1 MTYEIQV
8 KMLELNKELSRLTY
22 ELKKKDLIIKEKQDE
37 IDKIKSSDTIYT
49 DEELEI
55 IQEKI
60 IRDGGGSKENL
71 KKFKIIGFNKT
82 LTFKTTTEQY
92 SSRTEYYGIV
102 KYINIHGDIY
112 SYSWSNTWGQGY
124 ESNRNVNDFTKEEL
138 FSYPFGFRLYN
149 DRHLKHIFEEL
160 EYIKKSFILP
170 KSLLYSLG
178 DQLFCKIINN
188 VNTINVH
195 TKRIEFPTIIEREY
209 LEKLKPKRDGCN
221 NNILGMYH
229 DRGNSYLAYR
239 SQINGLD
246 EQNKKYSKIFEP
258 NHNISSIELRKINL
272 KDITEHFERK
282 EQEKQDELDRIAEE
296 KRKKEELI
304 AKQKQDELDRIAK
317 QKQDEL
323 NRIAEEKSMK
333 EELIERE
340 KALKEEEKRI
350 TEENSKKEAMIA
362 KIHADGQSYLNITK
376 LQLTL
381 DNNKHKELNLC
392 DYLPCK
398 TKKIINDNGEICDIT
413 YTDIASVILVK
424 CDVFKIVKY
433 PQGINRLIIL
443 GCPNLKC
450 IDKGLKSIIEY
461 LQIDDDVLID
471 TGKWD
476 GNSSS
481 SSSSSLESMG
491 AIETMNF
498 AVDDEKPPSYE
509 K

>member
-8 KMLELNKELSRLTY
+8 KMLELNKELSRLTH
-22 ELKKKDLIIKEKQDE
+22 ELTLKDAIIKEKQDE

-49 DEELEI
+49 DEDLEI

-71 KKFKIIGFNKT
+71 KKFKIVGFNKT
-82 LTFKTTTEQY
+82 LTSKHFNEQY
-92 SSRTEYYGIV
+92 YSRSEYSGTV

-112 SYSWSNTWGQGY
+112 SYSWHNTCGQGY
-124 ESNRNVNDFTKEEL
+124 NSNKSDFTKDEL
-138 FSYPFGFRLYN
+138 FSYPFLY
-149 DRHLKHIFEEL
+149 IFDDSMFMFKEEL

-178 DQLFCKIINN
+178 DKLFCKIINN
-188 VNTINVH
+188 ENTINGNAA
-195 TKRIEFPTIIEREY
+195 TKFPTTAQSEY
-209 LEKLKPKRDGCN
+209 LEKLKPKRVNCN

-229 DRGNSYLAYR
+229 HYKENRYIAYHA
-239 SQINGLD
+239 QINRLD
-246 EQNKKYSKIFEP
+246 KQNKKYIEIFEP
-258 NHNISSIELRKINL
+258 NYNISTSELQKINL

-282 EQEKQDELDRIAEE
+282 EQEKQDEIYRIAEE

-323 NRIAEEKSMK
+323 NRIAKQKQDELDRIEEEKRVK
-333 EELIERE
+333 EEIIERE

-350 TEENSKKEAMIA
+350 AEEKLKKEAMIA
-362 KIHADGQSYLNITK
+362 KFQADGQSYLNITK

-392 DYLPCK
+392 DYLPWK

-413 YTDIASVILVK
+413 YTDIATVVLVK
-424 CDVFKIVKY
+424 CDVSKIVKF
-433 PQGINRLIIL
+433 PQGIKRLIIL
-443 GCPNLKC
+443 GCPNFKC

-481 SSSSSLESMG
+481 SSLDSM
-491 AIETMNF
+491 
-498 AVDDEKPPSYE
+498 
-509 K
+509 